1 MLTISRNYASSFQ
14 QEIIYNKSNFK
25 PCSWCHVSGE
35 TFIINNESPQT
46 TSDKN
51 SPVWHFQ
58 SSCRHTAATPRE
70 EKINLCECSLNV
82 GNKIIWTMQINWNMW
97 WLGWLL
103 VSDEKRYKVLSL
115 SHFQHWSWN
124 IIKRLDRELTDGRRI
139 YGNRQGRDCT
149 IYLSRFHFILGI
161 IRISTENWKNWK
173 SSYII
178 SFLLICFWHEMYNKC
193 QSPPTF

>member
-1 MLTISRNYASSFQ
+1 M
-14 QEIIYNKSNFK
+14 
-25 PCSWCHVSGE
+25 SGE

-82 GNKIIWTMQINWNMW
+82 RNKIIWTMQINWNMW

-103 VSDEKRYKVLSL
+103 VSDEKRYKMLSL
-115 SHFQHWSWN
+115 SHFQHWSLN
-124 IIKRLDRELTDGRRI
+124 IIKRLDRGLTDGRRI
-139 YGNRQGRDCT
+139 YGNCQGRDCT
-149 IYLSRFHFILGI
+149 IYLSRFHFMLGI
-161 IRISTENWKNWK
+161 IRKTRNLEKLKIQLYYQFPFN
-173 SSYII
+173 
-178 SFLLICFWHEMYNKC
+178 LLLAWNV
-193 QSPPTF
+193 